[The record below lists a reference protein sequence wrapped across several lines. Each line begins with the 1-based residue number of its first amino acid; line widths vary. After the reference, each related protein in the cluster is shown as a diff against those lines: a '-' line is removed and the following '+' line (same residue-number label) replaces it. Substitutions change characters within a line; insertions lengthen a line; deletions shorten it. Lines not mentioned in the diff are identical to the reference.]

1 MPDKSS
7 RIIIPW
13 LLLFVYF
20 PFAYN
25 YGVKSGSA
33 TMAFSDLPSFY
44 GAAQVTFNEHR
55 SPYDM
60 EALRGFGK
68 TIDRRV
74 NPYLYPPPSLLAFY
88 PLALMSYSTA
98 KVALTLVNQLCV
110 VALLYVLLVQILNY
124 RVSEILGQL
133 GPAAVVIYVLLSRG
147 ITFTIEEGQ
156 VNLIVI
162 LLLCLVWCGLS
173 RNGAAWMTGLAN
185 WKRDL
190 LKTYPAAII
199 PLLLLRRRYAACMW
213 MLSLLLFAT
222 IIAGLAL
229 PHSAWGTGMVVSS
242 QRRAVQ
248 RLRMGYS
255 FLRTARI
262 NPSMGLFRDFP

>member
-1 MPDKSS
+1 MPGSRSFMPDKSS

-25 YGVKSGSA
+25 YGVKSGGA

-44 GAAQVTFNEHR
+44 GAAQLTFNEHR

-60 EALRGFGK
+60 EALQGFGK

-88 PLALMSYSTA
+88 PFALMSYPTA
-98 KVALTLVNQLCV
+98 KVALTLVNQLCA

-133 GPAAVVIYVLLSRG
+133 APAALVIYILLSRG

-162 LLLCLVWCGLS
+162 LLLCIVWCGLS
-173 RNGAAWMTGLAN
+173 RDGPAWMTGLALGGAI
-185 WKRDL
+185 L
-190 LKTYPAAII
+190 LKTYPVVII
-199 PLLLLRRRYAACMW
+199 PLLLLRRRYAACIW
-213 MLSLLLFAT
+213 MLSLLAAAT
-222 IIAGLAL
+222 VVAGLTL
-229 PHSAWGTGMVVSS
+229 PH
-242 QRRAVQ
+242 
-248 RLRMGYS
+248 
-255 FLRTARI
+255 
-262 NPSMGLFRDFP
+262 